1 VHVPQPE
8 HHCDSVLTIR
18 NRVGVGL
25 AGMRERMN
33 ELNGK
38 LEIESG
44 GTELWGLAPSDTGQ
58 GNSTSQA
65 ARFAQLA
72 LLSNVPTN
80 NSHTKS
86 EGYLQTG
93 DRSPGLYVLL
103 RNPFSS

>member
-44 GTELWGLAPSDTGQ
+44 GHGTMGIGTVRHRTGQ
-58 GNSTSQA
+58 
-65 ARFAQLA
+65 F
-72 LLSNVPTN
+72 
-80 NSHTKS
+80 
-86 EGYLQTG
+86 
-93 DRSPGLYVLL
+93 D
-103 RNPFSS
+103 FSSCTVRSIGFTVQRANK